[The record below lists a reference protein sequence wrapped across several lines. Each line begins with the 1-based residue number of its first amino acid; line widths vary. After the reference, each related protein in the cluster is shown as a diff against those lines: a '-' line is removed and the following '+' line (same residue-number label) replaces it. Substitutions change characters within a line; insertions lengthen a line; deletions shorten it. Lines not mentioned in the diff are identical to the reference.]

1 MANNCWNHVVFNGD
15 ATQLKKLKNKFKEY
29 DKTNY
34 FTEFGDF
41 VLDKGKVGDSL
52 EVLEE
57 RHVNGKYMC
66 YNYGTKWWEFDL
78 DGYSCDDENEL
89 TIAGDS
95 AWSPPVNLVEQICIH
110 YNLNAEMEYE
120 ESGCDFAG
128 IVEFNEKGI
137 IDHKEMT
144 YHEGRYVDDVS
155 SWMDNLYYNFEDET
169 DREELEH
176 AMKEEHD
183 YAHKTHIDEFIN
195 MVLETNTKI

>member
-1 MANNCWNHVVFNGD
+1 MANNCWNYVVFNGD
-15 ATQLKKLKNKFKEY
+15 ATQIKKVRSKFKEY

-41 VLDKGKVGDSL
+41 VLDIGKIGDTT
-52 EVLEE
+52 EVFEK
-57 RHVNGKYMC
+57 RHEDAY
-66 YNYGTKWWEFDL
+66 YAYGTKWWEFDL
-78 DGYSCDDENEL
+78 EDHEEGSEEF

-144 YHEGRYVDDVS
+144 YHEGRYADDIN
-155 SWMDNLYYNFEDET
+155 SWMDNLYYNFEDKT

-176 AMKEEHD
+176 AMKEHD
-183 YAHKTHIDEFIN
+183 YAHKTHVEEFIN
-195 MVLETNTKI
+195 FVLKSNS